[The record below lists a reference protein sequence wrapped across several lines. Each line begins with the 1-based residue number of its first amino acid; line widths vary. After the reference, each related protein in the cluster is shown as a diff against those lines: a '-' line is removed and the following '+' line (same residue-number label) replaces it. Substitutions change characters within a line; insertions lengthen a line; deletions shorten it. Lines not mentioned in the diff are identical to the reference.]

1 MRQVISQRL
10 WIGNAR
16 DEHNVSEVLRTGVKA
31 IVDLAME
38 EAPIRFP
45 RDMLYARLPL
55 LDGTGNSPAV
65 LRAAVHLTATLIAEH
80 VPTLV
85 ACGGGLSR
93 SPAIVAAALAVVR
106 KAPLDETLRS
116 LALDRP
122 HDVSPGLWAEIH
134 DAFAEI
140 KQEETQR

>member
-1 MRQVISQRL
+1 MRQVIVQRL

-16 DEHNVSEVLRTGVKA
+16 DRRNVAEVLEAEVEA
-31 IVDLAME
+31 VVDLAME
-38 EAPIRFP
+38 EPPFALP
-45 RDMLYARLPL
+45 REILYARLPL
-55 LDGTGNSPAV
+55 LDGTGNPPGV
-65 LRAAVHLTATLIAEH
+65 LRAAVGLTATLIAEQ

-93 SPAIVAAALAVVR
+93 SPAVVAAALATVR
-106 KAPLDETLRS
+106 KMPLDETLRS

-134 DAFAEI
+134 DALA
-140 KQEETQR
+140 TQPSA

>member
-16 DEHNVSEVLRTGVKA
+16 DEHNVSEVLRAGVEA

-45 RDMLYARLPL
+45 RDILYARLPL
-55 LDGTGNSPAV
+55 LDGTGNNAAV
-65 LRAAVHLTATLIAEH
+65 LRAAVQLTATLIGEQI
-80 VPTLV
+80 PTLV

-93 SPAIVAAALAVVR
+93 SPAIVAAALAVAR
-106 KAPLDETLRS
+106 KTPLDEALRS

-134 DAFAEI
+134 DAIEP
-140 KQEETQR
+140 RRDR

>member
-1 MRQVISQRL
+1 MRQVIPQRL

-16 DEHNVSEVLRTGVKA
+16 DEHNVSEVLGAGVEA

-45 RDMLYARLPL
+45 RDILYARMPL
-55 LDGTGNSPAV
+55 LDGAGNSPAA
-65 LRAAVHLTATLIAEH
+65 LRVAIKLTAMLIAEQ

-93 SPAIVAAALAVVR
+93 SPAIVAAALAAVR
-106 KAPLDETLRS
+106 KAPLDETLQS

-134 DAFAEI
+134 DALEKPGQFL
-140 KQEETQR
+140 